1 MLSLLSAA
9 CLLAWAGPAG
19 GRSLDFWE
27 SYSLSVHGGL
37 TSPSFYNAG
46 LQLMTLDGAGDSSWL
61 MSHVGIGLD
70 LAYAHDGP
78 GTHHLRI
85 VPAVEYLFLWFYAQA
100 GVGAFADCERAER
113 WGVDLMFS
121 FGLRLF
127 LGDEYE
133 WFSVSTGGRLDY
145 LARPGYAEFIP
156 GFMARLSFYID

>member
-1 MLSLLSAA
+1 
-9 CLLAWAGPAG
+9 
-19 GRSLDFWE
+19 
-27 SYSLSVHGGL
+27 
-37 TSPSFYNAG
+37 
-46 LQLMTLDGAGDSSWL
+46 